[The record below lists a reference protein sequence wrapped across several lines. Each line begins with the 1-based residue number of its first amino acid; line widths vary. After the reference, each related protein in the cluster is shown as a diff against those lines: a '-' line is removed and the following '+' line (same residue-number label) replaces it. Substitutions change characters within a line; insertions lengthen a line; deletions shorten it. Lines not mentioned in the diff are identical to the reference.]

1 MQDNLLTRHPAERG
15 NHSRPEAIVYSGCC
29 CLMYLHTVGAVLGA
43 FLAGGLRRSPEEPTV
58 YARWQQSLPWTAV
71 FRHLPNPQWL
81 FWSSLVFLLPFGTL
95 LCTWLGMS
103 LTSWVVY
110 RSYRWSRDDRELFFT
125 LSDHVNW
132 DMDAMFP
139 GVRVSDFA
147 PVLGPALGLTMMT
160 LSFLPLIF
168 LPAWCLAWI
177 RLQCRPAGSV
187 TIGERNGLRRM
198 LAGAFLGLLLGLAT
212 MIFLRSQGVDL
223 IPSRPNQ
230 FRGL

>member
-1 MQDNLLTRHPAERG
+1 MHDNLLTRHPAERG

-43 FLAGGLRRSPEEPTV
+43 FLAGGLRRSPEEPPV
-58 YARWQQSLPWTAV
+58 YAVWQQRLPWTAL

-81 FWSSLVFLLPFGTL
+81 FWSSLVFLLPF
-95 LCTWLGMS
+95 CPVLGIS
-103 LTSWVVY
+103 LASW
-110 RSYRWSRDDRELFFT
+110 SPHSWSRDDRELWFT
-125 LSDHVNW
+125 LWDHVSW
-132 DMDAMFP
+132 DMNAMFP
-139 GVRVSDFA
+139 GVRVSAFS
-147 PVLGPALGLTMMT
+147 PVLVPALVLTMLT

-168 LPAWCLAWI
+168 LPAWCLGWI

-187 TIGERNGLRRM
+187 TTGERNGLRRM

-230 FRGL
+230 FRGM